1 MKIAWFTPFSVKSA
15 IGKYSQSITNDLVKY
30 CSIDLYVNDLRDN
43 LITSLDIFPIQKYA
57 ENNILRK
64 YDFIVYNI
72 GNNLQYHKDIFETSN
87 KHPGI
92 VILHD
97 FVMHHFFAAYY
108 LDFKK
113 NRDAY
118 IGNMEFL
125 YGKRGKITAENI
137 FSNRKQPVWETDEV
151 IDYPFFEKAIGN
163 AYGIIVHSKFLACK
177 VKEKFLQPVGIIH
190 HPFYSYC
197 GIERD
202 KIHGKKNLKIEEEKM
217 LLLSVGYVNPNKR
230 IDKVIRVLGE
240 NKRLREKIRYIIIGP
255 CEHLAYYGKLNDL
268 LQKYQLNEVVKF
280 LGYLEDSALY
290 EYMTNADVFINLRY
304 PPTEGASGSL
314 LEQLFFC
321 KPVIVTDVGFYSEL
335 PDECLIKI
343 SLSRE
348 ESDIENALNRMIEDY
363 TALNE
368 IGCTGHKFAMENFT
382 TQKYCE
388 KFLKYIGKVEEY
400 KTVHNLLEKIGSEMA
415 FMGLSTDNLLIDR
428 LSQEITSIIENLV
441 E

>member
-30 CSIDLYVNDLRDN
+30 CSIDLYVNEFQDN
-43 LITSLDIFPIQKYA
+43 LTTELDIFPIQKYTEA
-57 ENNILRK
+57 KILKK

-72 GNNLQYHKDIFETSN
+72 GNNFQYHKEIFEIL
-87 KHPGI
+87 KKYPGI

-108 LDFKK
+108 IDFLK
-113 NRDAY
+113 NRAAY
-118 IGNMEFL
+118 IGNMELL
-125 YGKRGKITAENI
+125 YGKRGKRIAESI
-137 FSNRKQPVWETDEV
+137 YSSKKQPVWETDKV
-151 IDYPFFEKAIGN
+151 IEYPFFEKALGN
-163 AYGIIVHSKFLACK
+163 AYGIIVHSKFLAKK
-177 VKEKFLQPVGIIH
+177 VKTKFLQPVGIIH

-197 GIERD
+197 GFEREKVHD
-202 KIHGKKNLKIEEEKM
+202 KKKLGIDEEKI

-240 NKRLREKIRYIIIGP
+240 NKLLREKIRYIIIGP
-255 CEHLAYYGKLNDL
+255 CEHLSYYGKLNDL
-268 LQKYQLNEVVKF
+268 LLKYQLNEVVKF
-280 LGYLEDSALY
+280 LGYLEDSALH
-290 EYMTNADVFINLRY
+290 EYMANADAFINLRF

-314 LEQLFFC
+314 LEQLYFC
-321 KPVIVTDVGFYSEL
+321 KPVIVTDIGFYSEL
-335 PDECLIKI
+335 PDECLVKIRFSHEEADIK
-343 SLSRE
+343 
-348 ESDIENALNRMIEDY
+348 NALNWMIEDY
-363 TALNE
+363 SALNE

-388 KFLKYIGKVEEY
+388 KFVKFIKKVEEY
-400 KTVHNLLEKIGSEMA
+400 MTVHNLLEKIGLEMA
-415 FMGLSTDNLLIDR
+415 FMGINADNILIDR